1 MIKTHS
7 GLLKSLNV
15 VTALWKLTFTD
26 EKLCSASKYIKI
38 NSNPTKRSMAK
49 PFRGKYHISLLL
61 SLVEN
66 VFFVRFEL
74 YFRLVPRHTADSRMS
89 ISEEKACVRLC
100 TAKITCTEK
109 PHHPKKA
116 FDEPTSE
123 SCVPKCYLFR
133 FSPKLTMRHLSHL
146 SRKFTRTAIER
157 WIWLPLKGSY
167 YAFSLF

>member
-1 MIKTHS
+1 
-7 GLLKSLNV
+7 
-15 VTALWKLTFTD
+15 
-26 EKLCSASKYIKI
+26 
-38 NSNPTKRSMAK
+38 MAK

-74 YFRLVPRHTADSRMS
+74 YFRLVPRHAADSRMS

-123 SCVPKCYLFR
+123 SCVPKCYLFS
-133 FSPKLTMRHLSHL
+133 FSPKLTMRHLSSL
-146 SRKFTRTAIER
+146 SQVYTDSNRKVNMVAFKRVLLCFFTFLILVSVSCCSVVEHCVSCVKVWGFDSQGTHV
-157 WIWLPLKGSY
+157 LTKHV
-167 YAFSLF
+167 